1 MWAGRMF
8 KSVRKI
14 HMVGIGGIGMSGIA
28 EILLDQGFE
37 VSGSDKQLSEIT
49 SRLERLGAKIFIG
62 HDAGNLD
69 EADVVVYSS
78 AVHLD
83 NPELV
88 AAAEKKIPVI
98 RRAEMLAELMRM
110 KYGIAIAGTHG
121 KTTTTSMTSL
131 VLMEGGLD
139 PTVIVGG
146 KLSSFGG
153 TNARLGH
160 GDFIVV
166 EADEFDRSFLQLTP
180 VIASITTLEREHLDI
195 YTDLEDIKRAFV
207 EFANKVPFYG
217 FVILCLDE
225 PSIQEILPLIR
236 RKIITYGVSAQADLR
251 AVNISFSGNRSKFNL
266 LQRGKDRGE
275 IHLNV
280 PGIHN
285 IKNSI
290 AAIGIGLELGIE
302 FMKIKKAIESF
313 NGVYRR
319 IEIKA
324 EVDGV
329 MLVDDYAHHPTE
341 VQATLSALRSGWPH
355 RRIIAVF
362 QPHLY
367 SRTRYFH
374 DEFGKSFLNA
384 DVLVVTDVYPAREEP
399 IQGITGELIVDDA
412 RAFGHKDAHYVQ
424 DKRRLSDFLMQIQ
437 KPGDIVVTLGAGDI
451 SRFCEEFLEKLK
463 DRSSSSFQER
473 VHEKSQKTAEK
484 K

>member
-1 MWAGRMF
+1 MF

-28 EILLDQGFE
+28 EILLDQGFG
-37 VSGSDKQLSEIT
+37 VTGSDRQLSEIT
-49 SRLERLGAKIFIG
+49 DRLEKLGATIYKG
-62 HDAGNLD
+62 HAAKNLD

-78 AVHLD
+78 AVHQD

-131 VLMEGGLD
+131 VLMDGGLD

-160 GDFIVV
+160 GDYIVV

-180 VIASITTLEREHLDI
+180 VVAAITTLEREHLDI
-195 YTDLEDIKRAFV
+195 YSDLEDIKRAFV

-225 PSIQEILPLIR
+225 PSIQETLPLIR
-236 RKIITYGVSAQADLR
+236 KKVVTYGLNAQSDLR
-251 AVNISFSGNRSKFNL
+251 AVNISFHENHSKFNL
-266 LQRGKDRGE
+266 LRHGEDLGE
-275 IHLNV
+275 IKLKV
-280 PGIHN
+280 PGMHN
-285 IKNSI
+285 IKNSM
-290 AAIGIGLELGIE
+290 AAIGIGLELGIDIRE
-302 FMKIKKAIESF
+302 IKKAVESF
-313 NGVYRR
+313 TGVYRR
-319 IEIKA
+319 LEIKA
-324 EVDGV
+324 DVDSV
-329 MLVDDYAHHPTE
+329 MVVDDYAHHPTE
-341 VQATLSALRSGWPH
+341 VQATLSALKSGWPD
-355 RRIIAVF
+355 RRVVAVF

-367 SRTRYFH
+367 TRTRDFH
-374 DEFGKSFLNA
+374 DEFGRSFLNA
-384 DVLVVTDVYPAREEP
+384 DVLVVTEIYPAREEP
-399 IQGITGELIVDDA
+399 IQGITGELVVNDA
-412 RAFGHKDAHYVQ
+412 RAFGHKEAYFIQ
-424 DKRRLSDFLMQIQ
+424 DKKQLPEFLM
-437 KPGDIVVTLGAGDI
+437 KTTEPGDIVVTLGAGDI
-451 SRFCEEFLEKLK
+451 SKYAEEFVGLLSKG
-463 DRSSSSFQER
+463 S
-473 VHEKSQKTAEK
+473 TAKGRKPGHRTK

>member
-1 MWAGRMF
+1 
-8 KSVRKI
+8 
-14 HMVGIGGIGMSGIA
+14 MVGIGGIGMSGIA

-37 VSGSDKQLSEIT
+37 VSGSDRQLGEIT
-49 SRLERLGAKIFIG
+49 ERLRKLGAKVFKG
-62 HDAGNLD
+62 HAAKNLG

-131 VLMEGGLD
+131 VLMEGRMD

-160 GDFIVV
+160 GDYIVV

-180 VIASITTLEREHLDI
+180 VIAAITTLEREHLDI
-195 YTDLEDIKRAFV
+195 YTDIEDIKRAFV

-236 RKIITYGVSAQADLR
+236 KKVVTYGINAQSDLR
-251 AVNISFSGNRSKFNL
+251 AVNISFDANKSRFNL
-266 LQRGKDRGE
+266 LRFGEDLGE
-275 IHLNV
+275 ISLNV
-280 PGIHN
+280 PGLHN
-285 IKNSI
+285 VKNSL
-290 AAIGIGLELGIE
+290 AAMGIGLELGVE
-302 FMKIKKAIESF
+302 FAKIKSALESF
-313 NGVYRR
+313 TGVYRR
-319 IEIKA
+319 IELKA
-324 EVDGV
+324 EIDGV
-329 MLVDDYAHHPTE
+329 MVVDDYAHHPTE
-341 VQATLSALRSGWPH
+341 VQATLSALKSGWPQ
-355 RRIIAVF
+355 RRIVAVF

-367 SRTRYFH
+367 SRTRDFH
-374 DEFGKSFLNA
+374 EEFGRSFLDA
-384 DVLVVTDVYPAREEP
+384 DVLVVTEVYAAREEP
-399 IQGITGELIVDDA
+399 IQGITGELVVNDA
-412 RAFGHKDAHYVQ
+412 KSFGHKEAYFVQ
-424 DKRRLSDFLMQIQ
+424 DKKQLPEFLM
-437 KPGDIVVTLGAGDI
+437 KVKKSGDIVVTLGAGDI
-451 SRFCEEFLEKLK
+451 SKYGDEFIGKMK
-463 DRSSSSFQER
+463 SSNIRQGAKR
-473 VHEKSQKTAEK
+473 N
-484 K
+484 

>member
-1 MWAGRMF
+1 
-8 KSVRKI
+8 
-14 HMVGIGGIGMSGIA
+14 MVGVGGIGMSGIA

-37 VSGSDKQLSEIT
+37 VRGSDRQLSEIT
-49 SRLERLGAKIFIG
+49 DRLEKLGAKIFKG
-62 HDAGNLD
+62 HAAKNLGD
-69 EADVVVYSS
+69 ADVVVYSS

-83 NPELV
+83 NPELA

-160 GDFIVV
+160 GEYIVV

-180 VIASITTLEREHLDI
+180 VIAAITTLEREHLDI

-236 RKIITYGVSAQADLR
+236 KKIVTYGVNAQSDLQ
-251 AVNISFSGNRSKFNL
+251 AVNISFDANRSKFNL
-266 LQRGKDRGE
+266 LQRGKDLGE
-275 IHLNV
+275 INLNV
-280 PGIHN
+280 PGLHN
-285 IKNSI
+285 VKNSV

-302 FMKIKKAIESF
+302 FSKIKKAVESF
-313 NGVYRR
+313 TGVYRR
-319 IEIKA
+319 LEIKA
-324 EVDGV
+324 NIDGV
-329 MLVDDYAHHPTE
+329 MIVDDYAHHPTE
-341 VQATLSALRSGWPH
+341 VQATLSALKSGWPQ
-355 RRIIAVF
+355 RRVVAVF
-362 QPHLY
+362 QPHLF
-367 SRTRYFH
+367 SRTRDFH

-384 DVLVVTDVYPAREEP
+384 DVLVVTEIYPAREEP
-399 IQGITGELIVDDA
+399 IQGITGELIVNDA
-412 RAFGHKDAHYVQ
+412 RAFGHKEAYYVQ
-424 DKRRLSDFLMQIQ
+424 DKKHLSEFLMKI
-437 KPGDIVVTLGAGDI
+437 KKYGDIVVTLGAGDI
-451 SRFCEEFLEKLK
+451 SKYSEEFIGKM
-463 DRSSSSFQER
+463 
-473 VHEKSQKTAEK
+473 KTSTRK
-484 K
+484 TGVKRK

>member
-1 MWAGRMF
+1 MF

-14 HMVGIGGIGMSGIA
+14 HMVGVGGIGMSGIA

-37 VSGSDKQLSEIT
+37 VSGSDRQLSEIT
-49 SRLERLGAKIFIG
+49 ERLEKLGASIFRG
-62 HDAGNLD
+62 HAAKNLD

-131 VLMEGGLD
+131 VLMEGNLD
-139 PTVIVGG
+139 PTVVVGG

-160 GDFIVV
+160 GDYIVV

-180 VIASITTLEREHLDI
+180 VIAAITTLEREHLDI

-225 PSIQEILPLIR
+225 SSIQEIVPLIR
-236 RKIITYGVSAQADLR
+236 KKVVTYGINAQSDLR
-251 AVNISFSGNRSKFNL
+251 AVNISFEANKSKFNL
-266 LQRGKDRGE
+266 LRLGKDLGE
-275 IHLNV
+275 INLNV
-280 PGIHN
+280 PGLHN

-302 FMKIKKAIESF
+302 FSKVKKAIESF
-313 NGVYRR
+313 TGVFRR
-319 IEIKA
+319 IEMKA
-324 EVDGV
+324 EIDGIMV
-329 MLVDDYAHHPTE
+329 VDDYAHHPTE
-341 VQATLSALRSGWPH
+341 VQATLSALKSGWPQK
-355 RRIIAVF
+355 RVVAVF

-367 SRTRYFH
+367 SRTRDFH
-374 DEFGKSFLNA
+374 DEFGRSFLNA
-384 DVLVVTDVYPAREEP
+384 DVLVVTEVYPAREEP
-399 IQGITGELIVDDA
+399 IQGITGELIVSDA
-412 RAFGHKDAHYVQ
+412 RSFGHKEAFYVP
-424 DKRRLSDFLMQIQ
+424 DKKQLPEFLLGIR
-437 KPGDIVVTLGAGDI
+437 KPGDIIVTLGAGDI
-451 SRFCEEFLEKLK
+451 SKYGEEFIDRLK
-463 DRSSSSFQER
+463 SSGAKQGAR
-473 VHEKSQKTAEK
+473 IK
-484 K
+484 

>member
-1 MWAGRMF
+1 MF
-8 KSVRKI
+8 KGVRKI

-37 VSGSDKQLSEIT
+37 VSGSDRQLSEIT
-49 SRLERLGAKIFIG
+49 ERLEKLGAKIFKG
-62 HDAGNLD
+62 HAGKNLD

-78 AVHLD
+78 AVHSD

-131 VLMEGGLD
+131 VLMEGNLD

-160 GDFIVV
+160 GDYIVV

-180 VIASITTLEREHLDI
+180 VIAAITTLEREHLDI

-236 RKIITYGVSAQADLR
+236 KKVVTYGINAQSDLR
-251 AVNISFSGNRSKFNL
+251 AVNISFHANKSKFNL
-266 LQRGKDRGE
+266 LRFGKDLGE
-275 IHLNV
+275 IKLNV
-280 PGIHN
+280 PGLHN
-285 IKNSI
+285 VKNSI
-290 AAIGIGLELGIE
+290 AAIGIGLELGME
-302 FMKIKKAIESF
+302 FSKIREAVESF
-313 NGVYRR
+313 TGVFRR
-319 IEIKA
+319 IELKA
-324 EVDGV
+324 EIDDV
-329 MLVDDYAHHPTE
+329 MVIDDYAHHPTE
-341 VQATLSALRSGWPH
+341 VQATLSALKSGWPQK
-355 RRIIAVF
+355 RVVAVF

-367 SRTRYFH
+367 SRTRDFH
-374 DEFGKSFLNA
+374 DEFGKSFLDA
-384 DVLVVTDVYPAREEP
+384 DVLVVTEVYPAREEP
-399 IQGITGELIVDDA
+399 IQGITGDLIVNDA
-412 RAFGHKDAHYVQ
+412 KSFGHKEAYYVQ
-424 DKRRLSDFLMQIQ
+424 DKKQLPEFLM
-437 KPGDIVVTLGAGDI
+437 KLKKKGDIVVTLGAGDI
-451 SRFCEEFLEKLK
+451 SKFGEEFIVKLK
-463 DRSSSSFQER
+463 SSN
-473 VHEKSQKTAEK
+473 VKHGAKKSK
-484 K
+484 

>member
-1 MWAGRMF
+1 MF

-14 HMVGIGGIGMSGIA
+14 HMVGVGGIGMSGIA

-37 VSGSDKQLSEIT
+37 VSGSDRQLSEIT
-49 SRLERLGAKIFIG
+49 DRLEKLGAKIFKG
-62 HDAGNLD
+62 HAAKNLD

-83 NPELV
+83 NPELA

-160 GDFIVV
+160 GEYIVV

-180 VIASITTLEREHLDI
+180 VIAAITTLEREHLDI

-236 RKIITYGVSAQADLR
+236 KKIVTYGINAQSDLR
-251 AVNISFSGNRSKFNL
+251 AVNISFDANHSKFNL
-266 LQRGKDRGE
+266 LQRLAK
-275 IHLNV
+275 ILV
-280 PGIHN
+280 
-285 IKNSI
+285 KSI
-290 AAIGIGLELGIE
+290 L
-302 FMKIKKAIESF
+302 MS
-313 NGVYRR
+313 
-319 IEIKA
+319 
-324 EVDGV
+324 
-329 MLVDDYAHHPTE
+329 P
-341 VQATLSALRSGWPH
+341 
-355 RRIIAVF
+355 
-362 QPHLY
+362 
-367 SRTRYFH
+367 
-374 DEFGKSFLNA
+374 
-384 DVLVVTDVYPAREEP
+384 
-399 IQGITGELIVDDA
+399 
-412 RAFGHKDAHYVQ
+412 
-424 DKRRLSDFLMQIQ
+424 DF
-437 KPGDIVVTLGAGDI
+437 T
-451 SRFCEEFLEKLK
+451 
-463 DRSSSSFQER
+463 
-473 VHEKSQKTAEK
+473 T
-484 K
+484 

>member
-1 MWAGRMF
+1 MF
-8 KSVRKI
+8 KSIGKI

-37 VSGSDKQLSEIT
+37 VSGSDRQLTEIT
-49 SRLERLGAKIFIG
+49 ERLGNLGAKIYKG
-62 HDAGNLD
+62 HAAKNLR

-160 GDFIVV
+160 GDYIVV

-180 VIASITTLEREHLDI
+180 VIAAITTLEREHLDI

-225 PSIQEILPLIR
+225 PSIQEILPLL
-236 RKIITYGVSAQADLR
+236 RKKVVTYGLNAQSDLR
-251 AVNISFSGNRSKFNL
+251 AVNVSFDANRSMFRL
-266 LQRGKDRGE
+266 LLHGKDLGE
-275 IHLNV
+275 VSLNV

-290 AAIGIGLELGIE
+290 AAIGIGLELGME
-302 FMKIKKAIESF
+302 FPKVKRAVESF
-313 NGVYRR
+313 TGVYRR
-319 IEIKA
+319 MEIKA
-324 EVDGV
+324 SVDGV
-329 MLVDDYAHHPTE
+329 MIVDDYAHHPTE
-341 VQATLSALRSGWPH
+341 VQATLSALKSGWPQ
-355 RRIIAVF
+355 RRVVAVF

-367 SRTRYFH
+367 SRTRDFH
-374 DEFGKSFLNA
+374 DEFGRSFLDA
-384 DVLVVTDVYPAREEP
+384 DVLVVTEIYPAREEP
-399 IQGITGELIVDDA
+399 IQGITGELIVNDA
-412 RAFGHKDAHYVQ
+412 RASGHKEAYYVQ
-424 DKRRLSDFLMQIQ
+424 DKKQLPEFLM
-437 KPGDIVVTLGAGDI
+437 KVKKAGDIVVTLGAGDI
-451 SRFCEEFLEKLK
+451 SKYGEQFISKM
-463 DRSSSSFQER
+463 
-473 VHEKSQKTAEK
+473 KSASGKQGARRK
-484 K
+484 

>member
-1 MWAGRMF
+1 MF

-37 VSGSDKQLSEIT
+37 VSGSDRQLSEIT
-49 SRLERLGAKIFIG
+49 DRLEKLGAKIFKG
-62 HDAGNLD
+62 HAAKNLD

-78 AVHLD
+78 AVHSD
-83 NPELV
+83 NPELA

-131 VLMEGGLD
+131 VLMEGKLD

-160 GDFIVV
+160 GDYIVV

-180 VIASITTLEREHLDI
+180 VIAAITTLEREHLDI

-236 RKIITYGVSAQADLR
+236 KKIVTYGINAQSDLR
-251 AVNISFSGNRSKFNL
+251 AINISFDANRSKFNL
-266 LQRGKDRGE
+266 LRLGKDLGE
-275 IHLNV
+275 IKLNV
-280 PGIHN
+280 PGLHN
-285 IKNSI
+285 VKNSI

-302 FMKIKKAIESF
+302 FSKIKKAVESF
-313 NGVYRR
+313 TGVYRR
-319 IEIKA
+319 IELKA
-324 EVDGV
+324 EINDV
-329 MLVDDYAHHPTE
+329 MVVDDYAHHPTE
-341 VQATLSALRSGWPH
+341 VQATLSALKSGWPQK
-355 RRIIAVF
+355 RVVAVF

-367 SRTRYFH
+367 SRTRDFH

-384 DVLVVTDVYPAREEP
+384 DVLVVTEIYPAREEP
-399 IQGITGELIVDDA
+399 IQGITGELIVNDA
-412 RAFGHKDAHYVQ
+412 KSFGHKEAFYVI
-424 DKRRLSDFLMQIQ
+424 DKKQLPEFLM
-437 KPGDIVVTLGAGDI
+437 KLKKSGDIVVTLGAGDI
-451 SRFCEEFLEKLK
+451 SKYGEEFISKLK
-463 DRSSSSFQER
+463 SSSAKQGAK
-473 VHEKSQKTAEK
+473 KSK
-484 K
+484 

>member
-1 MWAGRMF
+1 MF
-8 KSVRKI
+8 KGIRKI

-37 VSGSDKQLSEIT
+37 VTGSDRSLSEIT
-49 SRLERLGAKIFIG
+49 DRLEKLGATIFKG
-62 HDAGNLD
+62 HAAKNLD
-69 EADVVVYSS
+69 KADVVVYSS
-78 AVHLD
+78 AVHKD

-131 VLMEGGLD
+131 VLMEGSLD

-160 GDFIVV
+160 GDYIVV

-180 VIASITTLEREHLDI
+180 VIGAITTLEREHLDI

-236 RKIITYGVSAQADLR
+236 KKVVTYGLNAQSDLR
-251 AVNISFSGNRSKFNL
+251 AVNISFHENSSKFNL
-266 LQRGKDRGE
+266 LRHGRDLGE
-275 IHLNV
+275 VTLKV
-280 PGIHN
+280 PGMHN
-285 IKNSI
+285 IKNSM
-290 AAIGIGLELGIE
+290 AAIGIGLELGIGFE
-302 FMKIKKAIESF
+302 EIKKAVESF
-313 NGVYRR
+313 TGVYRR
-319 IEIKA
+319 LEMKA
-324 EVDGV
+324 DVEGV
-329 MLVDDYAHHPTE
+329 MVVDDYAHHPTE
-341 VQATLSALRSGWPH
+341 VQATLSALKSGWPEK
-355 RRIIAVF
+355 RVVAVF

-367 SRTRYFH
+367 SRTRDFH
-374 DEFGKSFLNA
+374 DEFGRSFLNA
-384 DVLVVTDVYPAREEP
+384 DVLVVTEIYPAREEP
-399 IQGITGELIVDDA
+399 IQGITGELIVNDA
-412 RAFGHKDAHYVQ
+412 RAFGHKEAHYIP
-424 DKRRLSDFLMQIQ
+424 DKKQLPEFLSGIV
-437 KPGDIVVTLGAGDI
+437 KHGDIVVTLGAGDI
-451 SRFCEEFLEKLK
+451 SKYGEEFIGLLSKG
-463 DRSSSSFQER
+463 SSAAKGKR
-473 VHEKSQKTAEK
+473 TGQKAK
-484 K
+484 N

>member
-1 MWAGRMF
+1 MF
-8 KSVRKI
+8 KGIRKI

-37 VSGSDKQLSEIT
+37 VTGSDRSLSEIT
-49 SRLERLGAKIFIG
+49 DRLEKLGATIFKG
-62 HDAGNLD
+62 HAAKNLD

-78 AVHLD
+78 AVHKD

-131 VLMEGGLD
+131 VLIEGSLD

-160 GDFIVV
+160 GDYIVV

-180 VIASITTLEREHLDI
+180 VIGAITTLEREHLDI

-236 RKIITYGVSAQADLR
+236 KKVVTYGLNAQSDLR
-251 AVNISFSGNRSKFNL
+251 AVNISFHENSSKFNL
-266 LQRGKDRGE
+266 LRHGRDLGE
-275 IHLNV
+275 VTLKV
-280 PGIHN
+280 PGMHN
-285 IKNSI
+285 IKNSM
-290 AAIGIGLELGIE
+290 AAIGIGLELGIGFE
-302 FMKIKKAIESF
+302 EIKKAVESF
-313 NGVYRR
+313 TGVYRR
-319 IEIKA
+319 LEMKA
-324 EVDGV
+324 DVEGV
-329 MLVDDYAHHPTE
+329 MVVDDYAHHPTE
-341 VQATLSALRSGWPH
+341 VQATLSALKSGWPEK
-355 RRIIAVF
+355 RVVAVF

-367 SRTRYFH
+367 SRTRDFH
-374 DEFGKSFLNA
+374 DEFGRSFLNA
-384 DVLVVTDVYPAREEP
+384 DVLVVTEIYPAREEP
-399 IQGITGELIVDDA
+399 IQGITGELIVNDA
-412 RAFGHKDAHYVQ
+412 RAFGHKEAHYIP
-424 DKRRLSDFLMQIQ
+424 DKKQLPEFLSGIV
-437 KPGDIVVTLGAGDI
+437 KHGDIVVTLGAGDI
-451 SRFCEEFLEKLK
+451 SKYGEEFIGLLSKG
-463 DRSSSSFQER
+463 SSAAKGKR
-473 VHEKSQKTAEK
+473 TGQKAK
-484 K
+484 N

>member
-1 MWAGRMF
+1 MF

-37 VSGSDKQLSEIT
+37 VTGSDRQLSEIT
-49 SRLERLGAKIFIG
+49 DRLENLGAKIFKG
-62 HDAGNLD
+62 HAAKNLD

-78 AVHLD
+78 AVHQD

-98 RRAEMLAELMRM
+98 RRAEMLAELMRT

-160 GDFIVV
+160 GEYIVV

-180 VIASITTLEREHLDI
+180 VIAAITTLEREHLDI

-236 RKIITYGVSAQADLR
+236 KKVVTYGLNAQSDLR
-251 AVNISFSGNRSKFNL
+251 AVDISFHENESRFNL
-266 LQRGKDRGE
+266 LNHGKDLGQ
-275 IHLNV
+275 ITLMV
-280 PGIHN
+280 PGLHN
-285 IKNSI
+285 VKNSM
-290 AAIGIGLELGIE
+290 AAIGIGLELGIS
-302 FMKIKKAIESF
+302 FTKIKKAVESF
-313 NGVYRR
+313 TGVYRR
-319 IEIKA
+319 LEIKA
-324 EVDGV
+324 DMDGV
-329 MLVDDYAHHPTE
+329 MVVDDYAHHPTE
-341 VQATLSALRSGWPH
+341 VQASLSALKSGWPQ
-355 RRIIAVF
+355 RRVVAVF

-367 SRTRYFH
+367 SRTRDFH
-374 DEFGKSFLNA
+374 DEFGRSFLNA
-384 DVLVVTDVYPAREEP
+384 DVLVVTEIYPAREEP
-399 IQGITGELIVDDA
+399 IQGVTGELIVNDA
-412 RAFGHKDAHYVQ
+412 RAFGHKEAHYVQ
-424 DKRRLSDFLMQIQ
+424 DKKQLPGFLMKTK
-437 KPGDIVVTLGAGDI
+437 KPCDIVVTLGAGDI
-451 SRFCEEFLEKLK
+451 SRYSEEFVGLLSHGANGKLK
-463 DRSSSSFQER
+463 GKK
-473 VHEKSQKTAEK
+473 EKVGK
-484 K
+484 

>member
-1 MWAGRMF
+1 MF

-37 VSGSDKQLSEIT
+37 VSGSDRQPGEIT
-49 SRLERLGAKIFIG
+49 ERLSKLGAKVYKG
-62 HDAGNLD
+62 HSAKNLN

-88 AAAEKKIPVI
+88 AAVERKIPVI

-131 VLMEGGLD
+131 VLMDGGLD

-160 GDFIVV
+160 GEYIVV
-166 EADEFDRSFLQLTP
+166 EADEFDRSFLQLAP
-180 VIASITTLEREHLDI
+180 VIAAIMTLEREHLDI

-236 RKIITYGVSAQADLR
+236 KKIVTYGLNVQSDLR
-251 AVNISFSGNRSKFNL
+251 AVNISFQANRSRFTL
-266 LQRGKDRGE
+266 LRHGKDLGE
-275 IHLNV
+275 IQLNV
-280 PGIHN
+280 PGLHN
-285 IKNSI
+285 VKNSL
-290 AAIGIGLELGIE
+290 ASIGIGLELGID
-302 FMKIKKAIESF
+302 FAQIKKAVESF
-313 NGVYRR
+313 AGVYRR
-319 IEIKA
+319 LETKA
-324 EVDGV
+324 EVGGV
-329 MLVDDYAHHPTE
+329 MVVDDYAHNPTE
-341 VQATLSALRSGWPH
+341 VQATLSALKSGWPE
-355 RRIIAVF
+355 RRVVAVF
-362 QPHLY
+362 QPHLF
-367 SRTRYFH
+367 SRTRDFH
-374 DEFGKSFLNA
+374 DEFGRSFLNA
-384 DVLVVTDVYPAREEP
+384 DILIVTEIYPAREEP
-399 IQGITGELIVDDA
+399 IQGITGELIVNDA
-412 RAFGHKDAHYVQ
+412 RALGHKEAYYVP
-424 DKRRLSDFLMQIQ
+424 DKKELPEFLMKIK

-451 SRFCEEFLEKLK
+451 SKFGEEFVNRLK
-463 DRSSSSFQER
+463 SSTVQHGAKR
-473 VHEKSQKTAEK
+473 KS
-484 K
+484 

>member
-1 MWAGRMF
+1 
-8 KSVRKI
+8 
-14 HMVGIGGIGMSGIA
+14 MVGVGGIGMSGIA

-37 VSGSDKQLSEIT
+37 VSGSDRQLSEIT
-49 SRLERLGAKIFIG
+49 ERLEKLGASIFRG
-62 HDAGNLD
+62 HAAKNLD

-131 VLMEGGLD
+131 VLMEGNLD
-139 PTVIVGG
+139 PTVVVGG

-160 GDFIVV
+160 GDYIVV

-180 VIASITTLEREHLDI
+180 VIAAITTLEREHLDI

-225 PSIQEILPLIR
+225 SSIQEIVPLIR
-236 RKIITYGVSAQADLR
+236 KKVVTYGINAQSDLR
-251 AVNISFSGNRSKFNL
+251 AVNISFEANKSKFNL
-266 LQRGKDRGE
+266 LRLGKDLGE
-275 IHLNV
+275 INLNV
-280 PGIHN
+280 PGLHN

-302 FMKIKKAIESF
+302 FSKVKKAIESF
-313 NGVYRR
+313 TGVFRR
-319 IEIKA
+319 IEMKA
-324 EVDGV
+324 EIDGIMV
-329 MLVDDYAHHPTE
+329 VDDYAHHPTE
-341 VQATLSALRSGWPH
+341 VQATLSALKSGWPQK
-355 RRIIAVF
+355 RVVAVF

-367 SRTRYFH
+367 SRTRDFH
-374 DEFGKSFLNA
+374 DEFGRSFLNA
-384 DVLVVTDVYPAREEP
+384 DVLVVTEVYPAREEP
-399 IQGITGELIVDDA
+399 IQGITGELIVSDA
-412 RAFGHKDAHYVQ
+412 RSFGHKEAFYVP
-424 DKRRLSDFLMQIQ
+424 DKKQLPEFLLGIR
-437 KPGDIVVTLGAGDI
+437 KPGDIIVTLGAGDI
-451 SRFCEEFLEKLK
+451 SKYGEEFIDRLK
-463 DRSSSSFQER
+463 SSGAKQGAR
-473 VHEKSQKTAEK
+473 IK
-484 K
+484 

>member
-1 MWAGRMF
+1 MF

-37 VSGSDKQLSEIT
+37 VSGSDRQLSEIT
-49 SRLERLGAKIFIG
+49 DRLAKLGAKIYKG
-62 HDAGNLD
+62 HLAKNLD

-78 AVHLD
+78 AVHQD
-83 NPELV
+83 NPEL
-88 AAAEKKIPVI
+88 AAAGEKKIPVI

-160 GDFIVV
+160 GDYIVV
-166 EADEFDRSFLQLTP
+166 EADEFDRSFLQLAP
-180 VIASITTLEREHLDI
+180 VIAAITTLEREHLDI
-195 YTDLEDIKRAFV
+195 YTDIEDIKRAFV

-225 PSIQEILPLIR
+225 SSIQEILPLIR
-236 RKIITYGVSAQADLR
+236 KKVVTYGMNAQSDLR
-251 AVNISFSGNRSKFNL
+251 AVNISFDATMSKFNL
-266 LQRGKDRGE
+266 LRHGKDLGE
-275 IHLNV
+275 INLNV
-280 PGIHN
+280 PGLHN

-302 FMKIKKAIESF
+302 FSKVKKAVESF
-313 NGVYRR
+313 TGVYRR
-319 IEIKA
+319 LEIKA
-324 EVDGV
+324 DVDGV
-329 MLVDDYAHHPTE
+329 MIVDDYAHHPTE
-341 VQATLSALRSGWPH
+341 VQATLSALKSGWPQK
-355 RRIIAVF
+355 RVVAVF

-367 SRTRYFH
+367 SRTRDFH

-384 DVLVVTDVYPAREEP
+384 DVLVVTEIYPAREEP
-399 IQGITGELIVDDA
+399 IQGITGELIVNDA
-412 RAFGHKDAHYVQ
+412 RSFGHKEAYYVQ
-424 DKRRLSDFLMQIQ
+424 DKKQLPEFLM
-437 KPGDIVVTLGAGDI
+437 KVKKTGDIVVTLGAGDI
-451 SRFCEEFLEKLK
+451 SKYGEEFISKM
-463 DRSSSSFQER
+463 
-473 VHEKSQKTAEK
+473 KSASGKQGMKRK
-484 K
+484 

>member
-1 MWAGRMF
+1 MF

-28 EILLDQGFE
+28 EVLLDQGFE
-37 VSGSDKQLSEIT
+37 VSGSDRQLGEIT
-49 SRLERLGAKIFIG
+49 ERLSKLGAKVYKG
-62 HDAGNLD
+62 HAAKYLN

-78 AVHLD
+78 AVHMD
-83 NPELV
+83 NPELT
-88 AAAEKKIPVI
+88 AAAERKIPVI

-131 VLMEGGLD
+131 VLMDGGLD

-160 GDFIVV
+160 GEYIVV
-166 EADEFDRSFLQLTP
+166 EADEFDRSFLQLAP
-180 VIASITTLEREHLDI
+180 VIAAITTLEREHLDI

-236 RKIITYGVSAQADLR
+236 KKIVTYGLNVQSDLR
-251 AVNISFSGNRSKFNL
+251 AINIAFRANRSRFTL
-266 LQRGKDRGE
+266 LRHGKDLGE
-275 IHLNV
+275 IQLNV
-280 PGIHN
+280 PGLHN
-285 IKNSI
+285 IKNSL
-290 AAIGIGLELGIE
+290 AAIGIGLELGID
-302 FMKIKKAIESF
+302 FAQIRKAVESF
-313 NGVYRR
+313 TGVYRR
-319 IEIKA
+319 LETKA

-329 MLVDDYAHHPTE
+329 MVVDDYAHHPTE
-341 VQATLSALRSGWPH
+341 VQATLSALKSGWPD
-355 RRIIAVF
+355 RRVVAVF

-367 SRTRYFH
+367 SRTRDFH
-374 DEFGKSFLNA
+374 DEFGRSFLNA
-384 DVLVVTDVYPAREEP
+384 DILVVTEIYPAREEP
-399 IQGITGELIVDDA
+399 IQGITGELIVNDA
-412 RAFGHKDAHYVQ
+412 RAFGHKEAYYVP
-424 DKRRLSDFLMQIQ
+424 DKKELPEFLMKIK

-451 SRFCEEFLEKLK
+451 SKFGEEFVNKM
-463 DRSSSSFQER
+463 
-473 VHEKSQKTAEK
+473 KSTTVKHGAK
-484 K
+484 RKS

>member
-1 MWAGRMF
+1 MF
-8 KSVRKI
+8 KSVRRI
-14 HMVGIGGIGMSGIA
+14 HMVGVGGIGMSGIA
-28 EILLDQGFE
+28 EILLDSGFE
-37 VSGSDKQLSEIT
+37 VTGSDRQLSDIT
-49 SRLERLGAKIFIG
+49 ERLEKLGAKVHKG
-62 HDAGNLD
+62 HAAKNLD

-78 AVHLD
+78 AVHQD

-160 GDFIVV
+160 GEYIVV

-180 VIASITTLEREHLDI
+180 VIAAITTLEREHLDI

-236 RKIITYGVSAQADLR
+236 KKVVTYGLNAQSDLR
-251 AVNISFSGNRSKFNL
+251 ALNITYHESQSMFTLMRH
-266 LQRGKDRGE
+266 GKDLGE
-275 IHLNV
+275 IRLKV
-280 PGIHN
+280 PGLHN
-285 IKNSI
+285 VKNSM
-290 AAIGIGLELGIE
+290 AAIGIGLELGID
-302 FMKIKKAIESF
+302 FGQIKKAVESF
-313 NGVYRR
+313 TGVYRR
-319 IEIKA
+319 LEIKA
-324 EVDGV
+324 DSDGV
-329 MLVDDYAHHPTE
+329 MVVDDYAHHPTE
-341 VQATLSALRSGWPH
+341 VKATLSALKSGWPEK
-355 RRIIAVF
+355 RVIAVF

-367 SRTRYFH
+367 SRTRDFH
-374 DEFGKSFLNA
+374 DEFGRSFLNA
-384 DVLVVTDVYPAREEP
+384 DVLVVTEVYAAREEP
-399 IQGITGELIVDDA
+399 IQGITGELIVNDA
-412 RAFGHKDAHYVQ
+412 RAFGHKEAYYVQ
-424 DKRRLSDFLMQIQ
+424 DKKQLPEFLM
-437 KPGDIVVTLGAGDI
+437 KAKRAGDIVVTLGAGDI
-451 SRFCEEFLEKLK
+451 SKYGEEFIALLKGKGSREKAK
-463 DRSSSSFQER
+463 R
-473 VHEKSQKTAEK
+473 
-484 K
+484 

>member
-1 MWAGRMF
+1 MF

-37 VSGSDKQLSEIT
+37 VSGSDRQPGEIT
-49 SRLERLGAKIFIG
+49 DRLSKLGAKVHKG
-62 HDAGNLD
+62 HSAKNLG

-78 AVHLD
+78 AVHQD

-131 VLMEGGLD
+131 ILMEGGLD

-160 GDFIVV
+160 GEYIVV
-166 EADEFDRSFLQLTP
+166 EADEFDRSFLQLAP
-180 VIASITTLEREHLDI
+180 VIAAITTLEREHLDI

-236 RKIITYGVSAQADLR
+236 KKVVTYGLNVQSDLR
-251 AVNISFSGNRSKFNL
+251 AVNISYHANKSNFTL
-266 LQRGKDRGE
+266 LNQGKDLGE

-280 PGIHN
+280 PGLHN
-285 IKNSI
+285 IKNSL
-290 AAIGIGLELGIE
+290 AAIGIGLELGID
-302 FMKIKKAIESF
+302 FSKIKKAVESF
-313 NGVYRR
+313 TGVYRR
-319 IEIKA
+319 LETKA
-324 EVDGV
+324 EIDGV
-329 MLVDDYAHHPTE
+329 MVVDDYAHHPTE
-341 VQATLSALRSGWPH
+341 VQATLSALKSGWPE
-355 RRIIAVF
+355 RRVVALF

-367 SRTRYFH
+367 SRTRDFH
-374 DEFGKSFLNA
+374 DEFGRSFLNA
-384 DVLVVTDVYPAREEP
+384 DVLVVTEIYPAREEP
-399 IQGITGELIVDDA
+399 IQGITGELIVNDA
-412 RAFGHKDAHYVQ
+412 RAFGHKDAHYVP
-424 DKRRLSDFLMQIQ
+424 DKRELPEFLMKIK

-451 SRFCEEFLEKLK
+451 SKFGEEFIAKMK
-463 DRSSSSFQER
+463 PGADRR
-473 VHEKSQKTAEK
+473 GTRRKS
-484 K
+484 

>member
-1 MWAGRMF
+1 MF

-14 HMVGIGGIGMSGIA
+14 HMVGIGGIGMSGIG

-37 VSGSDKQLSEIT
+37 VSGSDRQLSDIT
-49 SRLERLGAKIFIG
+49 ERLEKLGARIYKG
-62 HDAGNLD
+62 HSAKNLD

-78 AVHLD
+78 AVHMD

-121 KTTTTSMTSL
+121 KTTTTSMASL
-131 VLMEGGLD
+131 ILMEGGLD

-146 KLSSFGG
+146 KLSSLGG

-160 GDFIVV
+160 GDYIVV

-180 VIASITTLEREHLDI
+180 VIAAITTLEREHLDI

-236 RKIITYGVSAQADLR
+236 KKVVTYGLNAQSDLR
-251 AVNISFSGNRSKFNL
+251 AVNISFHESRSTFSL
-266 LQRGKDRGE
+266 LHRGKNLGE
-275 IHLNV
+275 ITLNV
-280 PGIHN
+280 PGLHN
-285 IKNSI
+285 IKNSM
-290 AAIGIGLELGIE
+290 AAIGIGLELGID
-302 FMKIKKAIESF
+302 FQKIRKAVESF
-313 NGVYRR
+313 AGVYRR

-324 EVDGV
+324 ETEGV
-329 MLVDDYAHHPTE
+329 MVVDDYAHHPTE
-341 VQATLSALRSGWPH
+341 VQATLSALKSGWPQ
-355 RRIIAVF
+355 RRVVAVF

-367 SRTRYFH
+367 SRTRDFH
-374 DEFGKSFLNA
+374 DEFGRSFLNA
-384 DVLVVTDVYPAREEP
+384 DVLVVTEVYPAREEP
-399 IQGITGELIVDDA
+399 IQGVTGELIVNDA
-412 RAFGHKDAHYVQ
+412 RAFGHKEAHYVQ
-424 DKRRLSDFLMQIQ
+424 DKQQLPEFLMKIRR
-437 KPGDIVVTLGAGDI
+437 PGDIVVTLGAGDI
-451 SRFCEEFLEKLK
+451 SRYGEEFIGLLSKGSPAK
-463 DRSSSSFQER
+463 GKGTR
-473 VHEKSQKTAEK
+473 QKPGR
-484 K
+484 

>member
-1 MWAGRMF
+1 MLRAGEKMF
-8 KSVRKI
+8 ESVRKI
-14 HMVGIGGIGMSGIA
+14 HMVGVGGIGMSGIA

-37 VSGSDKQLSEIT
+37 VSGSDRQLSEIT
-49 SRLERLGAKIFIG
+49 ERLERLGARIFKG
-62 HDAGNLD
+62 HAAKNLN

-83 NPELV
+83 NPELI
-88 AAAEKKIPVI
+88 AATEKKIPVI

-131 VLMEGGLD
+131 VLMEGKLD

-160 GDFIVV
+160 GDYIVV

-180 VIASITTLEREHLDI
+180 VIAAITTLEREHLDI

-225 PSIQEILPLIR
+225 SSIQEILPSIR
-236 RKIITYGVSAQADLR
+236 KKVVTYGINAQSDLR
-251 AVNISFSGNRSKFNL
+251 AVNISFDANKSKFNL
-266 LQRGKDRGE
+266 LRFGKDLGE
-275 IHLNV
+275 INLNV
-280 PGIHN
+280 PGLHN

-302 FMKIKKAIESF
+302 FSKVKKAIESF
-313 NGVYRR
+313 TGVFRR
-319 IEIKA
+319 IELKA
-324 EVDGV
+324 EIDGV
-329 MLVDDYAHHPTE
+329 MVVDDYAHHPTE
-341 VQATLSALRSGWPH
+341 VQATLSALKSGWPQK
-355 RRIIAVF
+355 RVVAVF

-367 SRTRYFH
+367 SRTRDFH

-384 DVLVVTDVYPAREEP
+384 DVLIVTEIYPAREEP
-399 IQGITGELIVDDA
+399 IQGITGELIVNDA
-412 RAFGHKDAHYVQ
+412 RSFGHKEAFYVP
-424 DKRRLSDFLMQIQ
+424 DKKQLPEFLLEIR
-437 KPGDIVVTLGAGDI
+437 KPGDIIVTLGAGDI
-451 SRFCEEFLEKLK
+451 SKYGEEFIGKL
-463 DRSSSSFQER
+463 RS
-473 VHEKSQKTAEK
+473 AEAKRGAK
-484 K
+484 KK

>member
-1 MWAGRMF
+1 
-8 KSVRKI
+8 
-14 HMVGIGGIGMSGIA
+14 MVGIGGIGMSGIA

-37 VSGSDKQLSEIT
+37 VSGSDRQPSDIT
-49 SRLERLGAKIFIG
+49 DRLEKLGAKIFKG
-62 HDAGNLD
+62 HASKNLHD
-69 EADVVVYSS
+69 ADVVVYSS

-131 VLMEGGLD
+131 VLMEGGMD

-160 GDFIVV
+160 GDYIVV

-180 VIASITTLEREHLDI
+180 VIGAITTLEREHLDI
-195 YTDLEDIKRAFV
+195 YTDLEDIKRAFI

-236 RKIITYGVSAQADLR
+236 KKIITYGLNVQSDLR
-251 AVNISFSGNRSKFNL
+251 ATNISFDENRSKFNL
-266 LQRGKDRGE
+266 FQHGQDLGE
-275 IHLNV
+275 INLNV
-280 PGIHN
+280 PGLHN
-285 IKNSI
+285 VKNSI

-302 FMKIKKAIESF
+302 FPKVKKAVESF
-313 NGVYRR
+313 TGVYRR

-324 EVDGV
+324 NIEGIMV
-329 MLVDDYAHHPTE
+329 VDDYAHHPTE
-341 VQATLSALRSGWPH
+341 VQATLSALKSGWPQ
-355 RRIIAVF
+355 RRVVAAF
-362 QPHLY
+362 QPHLF
-367 SRTRYFH
+367 SRTRDFH
-374 DEFGKSFLNA
+374 DEFGRSFFNA
-384 DVLVVTDVYPAREEP
+384 DVLVVTEIYPAREEP

-412 RAFGHKDAHYVQ
+412 RAFGHKEAHYVQ
-424 DKRRLSDFLMQIQ
+424 DKKQLPEFLMKI
-437 KPGDIVVTLGAGDI
+437 KKTGDIVVTLGAGDI
-451 SRFCEEFLEKLK
+451 TKYGEDFIKKLE
-463 DRSSSSFQER
+463 SG
-473 VHEKSQKTAEK
+473 KTGK
-484 K
+484 KR

>member
-1 MWAGRMF
+1 MF
-8 KSVRKI
+8 KGIRKI

-37 VSGSDKQLSEIT
+37 VTGSDRSLSEIT
-49 SRLERLGAKIFIG
+49 DRLEKLGATIFKG
-62 HDAGNLD
+62 HAAKNLD

-78 AVHLD
+78 AVHKD

-131 VLMEGGLD
+131 VLMEGSLD

-160 GDFIVV
+160 GDYIVV

-180 VIASITTLEREHLDI
+180 VIGAITTLEREHLDI

-236 RKIITYGVSAQADLR
+236 KKVVTYGLNAQSDLR
-251 AVNISFSGNRSKFNL
+251 AVNISFHENSSKFNL
-266 LQRGKDRGE
+266 LRHGRDLGE
-275 IHLNV
+275 VTLKV
-280 PGIHN
+280 PGMHN
-285 IKNSI
+285 IKNSM
-290 AAIGIGLELGIE
+290 AAIGIGLELGIGFE
-302 FMKIKKAIESF
+302 EIKKAVESF
-313 NGVYRR
+313 TGVYRR
-319 IEIKA
+319 LEMKA
-324 EVDGV
+324 DVEGV
-329 MLVDDYAHHPTE
+329 MVVDDYAHHPTE
-341 VQATLSALRSGWPH
+341 VQATLSALKSGWPEK
-355 RRIIAVF
+355 RVVAVF

-367 SRTRYFH
+367 SRTRDFH
-374 DEFGKSFLNA
+374 DEFGRSFLNA
-384 DVLVVTDVYPAREEP
+384 DVLVVTEIYPAREEP
-399 IQGITGELIVDDA
+399 IQGITGELIVNDA
-412 RAFGHKDAHYVQ
+412 RAFGHKEAHYIP
-424 DKRRLSDFLMQIQ
+424 DKKQLPEFLSGIV
-437 KPGDIVVTLGAGDI
+437 KHGDIVVTLGAGDI
-451 SRFCEEFLEKLK
+451 SKYGEEFIGLLSKG
-463 DRSSSSFQER
+463 SSAAKGKR
-473 VHEKSQKTAEK
+473 TGQKAK
-484 K
+484 N

>member
-1 MWAGRMF
+1 MF

-37 VSGSDKQLSEIT
+37 VTGSDRSLSEIT
-49 SRLERLGAKIFIG
+49 DRLEKLGATIHKG
-62 HDAGNLD
+62 HAAKNLD

-78 AVHLD
+78 AVHKD
-83 NPELV
+83 NPELI

-131 VLMEGGLD
+131 VLMEGSLD

-160 GDFIVV
+160 GDYIVV

-180 VIASITTLEREHLDI
+180 VIGAITTLEREHLDI

-236 RKIITYGVSAQADLR
+236 KKVVTYGLNAQSDLR
-251 AVNISFSGNRSKFNL
+251 AVNVSFHENSSKFNL
-266 LQRGKDRGE
+266 LRHGRDLGE
-275 IHLNV
+275 VTLKV
-280 PGIHN
+280 PGMHN
-285 IKNSI
+285 IKNSM
-290 AAIGIGLELGIE
+290 AAIGIGLELGIGFE
-302 FMKIKKAIESF
+302 EIKKAVESF
-313 NGVYRR
+313 TGVYRR
-319 IEIKA
+319 LEMKA
-324 EVDGV
+324 DVEGV
-329 MLVDDYAHHPTE
+329 MVVDDYAHHPTE
-341 VQATLSALRSGWPH
+341 VQATLSALKSGWPEK
-355 RRIIAVF
+355 RVVAVF

-367 SRTRYFH
+367 SRTRDFH
-374 DEFGKSFLNA
+374 DEFGRSFLNA
-384 DVLVVTDVYPAREEP
+384 DVLVVTEIYPAREEP
-399 IQGITGELIVDDA
+399 IQGITGELIVNDA
-412 RAFGHKDAHYVQ
+412 RGFGHKEAHYIP
-424 DKRRLSDFLMQIQ
+424 DKKQLPEFLSGIV
-437 KPGDIVVTLGAGDI
+437 KHGDIVVTLGAGDI
-451 SRFCEEFLEKLK
+451 SKYGEEFIGLLSKGSLATK
-463 DRSSSSFQER
+463 GKRTG
-473 VHEKSQKTAEK
+473 QKAK
-484 K
+484 N

>member
-1 MWAGRMF
+1 MF
-8 KSVRKI
+8 KGIRKI

-37 VSGSDKQLSEIT
+37 VTGSDRSLSEIT
-49 SRLERLGAKIFIG
+49 DRLEKLGATIFKG
-62 HDAGNLD
+62 HAAKNLD

-78 AVHLD
+78 AVHKD

-131 VLMEGGLD
+131 VLMEGSLD

-160 GDFIVV
+160 GDYIVV

-180 VIASITTLEREHLDI
+180 VIGAITTLEREHLDI

-236 RKIITYGVSAQADLR
+236 KKVVTYGLNAQSDLR
-251 AVNISFSGNRSKFNL
+251 AVNFSFHENSSKFNL
-266 LQRGKDRGE
+266 LRHGRDLGE
-275 IHLNV
+275 VTLKV
-280 PGIHN
+280 PGMHN
-285 IKNSI
+285 IKNSM
-290 AAIGIGLELGIE
+290 AAIGIGLELGIGFE
-302 FMKIKKAIESF
+302 EIKKAVESF
-313 NGVYRR
+313 TGVYRR
-319 IEIKA
+319 LEMKA
-324 EVDGV
+324 DVEGV
-329 MLVDDYAHHPTE
+329 MVVDDYAHHPTE
-341 VQATLSALRSGWPH
+341 VQATLSALKSGWPEK
-355 RRIIAVF
+355 RVVAVF

-367 SRTRYFH
+367 SRTRDFH
-374 DEFGKSFLNA
+374 DEFGRSFLNA
-384 DVLVVTDVYPAREEP
+384 DVLVVTEIYPAREEP
-399 IQGITGELIVDDA
+399 IQGITGELIVNDA
-412 RAFGHKDAHYVQ
+412 RAFGHKEAHYIP
-424 DKRRLSDFLMQIQ
+424 DKKQLPEFLSGIV
-437 KPGDIVVTLGAGDI
+437 KHGDIVVTLGAGDI
-451 SRFCEEFLEKLK
+451 SKYGEEFIGLLSKG
-463 DRSSSSFQER
+463 SSAAKGKR
-473 VHEKSQKTAEK
+473 TGQKAK
-484 K
+484 N

>member
-1 MWAGRMF
+1 MF

-28 EILLDQGFE
+28 EILLDQGFT
-37 VSGSDKQLSEIT
+37 VTGSDRQLTEIT
-49 SRLERLGAKIFIG
+49 DRLVKLGAKVYKG
-62 HDAGNLD
+62 HAAKNLD

-78 AVHLD
+78 AVQQS

-88 AAAEKKIPVI
+88 AATEKKIPVI

-131 VLMEGGLD
+131 VLMDGGLD

-160 GDFIVV
+160 GEYTVV

-180 VIASITTLEREHLDI
+180 VIAAITTLEREHLDI

-236 RKIITYGVSAQADLR
+236 KKVVTYGLNAQSDLR
-251 AVNISFSGNRSKFNL
+251 AVGISFDANRSRYTL
-266 LQRGKDRGE
+266 LHRGSDLGE

-280 PGIHN
+280 PGLHN
-285 IKNSI
+285 IKNSL

-302 FMKIKKAIESF
+302 FDKIKEAVESF
-313 NGVYRR
+313 TGVYRR
-319 IEIKA
+319 MEIKA
-324 EVDGV
+324 NIDDV
-329 MLVDDYAHHPTE
+329 MVVDDYAHHPTE
-341 VQATLSALRSGWPH
+341 VQATLSALKSGWPEK
-355 RRIIAVF
+355 RVVAVF

-367 SRTRYFH
+367 SRTRDFH
-374 DEFGKSFLNA
+374 DEFGRSFLNA
-384 DVLVVTDVYPAREEP
+384 DVLVVTEIYPAREEP
-399 IQGITGELIVDDA
+399 IQGITGELIVNDA
-412 RAFGHKDAHYVQ
+412 RAFGHKEAYYVS
-424 DKRRLSDFLMQIQ
+424 DKKELPDFLLKIK
-437 KPGDIVVTLGAGDI
+437 KPGDIIVTLGAGDI
-451 SRFCEEFLEKLK
+451 SRIGEEFINKMK
-463 DRSSSSFQER
+463 PTNVKRGAKR
-473 VHEKSQKTAEK
+473 KS
-484 K
+484 

>member
-1 MWAGRMF
+1 MF

-37 VSGSDKQLSEIT
+37 VTGSDRSLSEIT
-49 SRLERLGAKIFIG
+49 DRLEKLGATIHKG
-62 HDAGNLD
+62 HAAKNLD

-78 AVHLD
+78 AVHKD
-83 NPELV
+83 NLELI

-153 TNARLGH
+153 TNARLGR
-160 GDFIVV
+160 GDYIVV

-180 VIASITTLEREHLDI
+180 VIAAITTLEREHLDI

-236 RKIITYGVSAQADLR
+236 KKVVTYGLNPQSDLR
-251 AVNISFSGNRSKFNL
+251 AVNISFHENHSKFNL
-266 LQRGKDRGE
+266 IRHGKDLGE
-275 IHLNV
+275 VTLKV
-280 PGIHN
+280 PGLHN
-285 IKNSI
+285 IKNSM
-290 AAIGIGLELGIE
+290 AAIGIGLEIGIGFE
-302 FMKIKKAIESF
+302 EIKRAVESF
-313 NGVYRR
+313 TGVYRR
-319 IEIKA
+319 LELKA
-324 EVDGV
+324 DVDGV
-329 MLVDDYAHHPTE
+329 MVVDDYAHHPTE
-341 VQATLSALRSGWPH
+341 VQATLSALKSGWPEK
-355 RRIIAVF
+355 RVVAVF

-367 SRTRYFH
+367 SRTRDFH
-374 DEFGKSFLNA
+374 DEFGRSFLNA
-384 DVLVVTDVYPAREEP
+384 DLLVVTEIYPAREEP
-399 IQGITGELIVDDA
+399 IQGITGELVVNDA
-412 RAFGHKDAHYVQ
+412 RAFGHKEAHYIP
-424 DKRRLSDFLMQIQ
+424 DKKQLPEFLAKTA

-451 SRFCEEFLEKLK
+451 SKYGEEFIGLLSKGSASGK
-463 DRSSSSFQER
+463 AKNSGQ
-473 VHEKSQKTAEK
+473 KSKN
-484 K
+484 